1 MYVHKVKAGVRDRER
16 ELTGG
21 EVERQILQIQLL
33 IRRQEDTED
42 DSVQLKEENTREH
55 TDAVVI
61 LRISYAMTHTN
72 L

>member
-42 DSVQLKEENTREH
+42 DSVQLKEENTR
-55 TDAVVI
+55 
-61 LRISYAMTHTN
+61 
-72 L
+72 